1 MLAIV
6 AVLCLLFVVTGAA
19 VTGVATFG
27 SSCDLNSLQQ
37 VEIGSNTFI
46 YAADNSRLGVI
57 PAERNRQPVPFK
69 RISAWMP
76 KATVAIEDQRFY
88 QHDGIDVEGIARA
101 LWKNVSAGQVVEGG
115 STITQQ
121 LVRNLYIGREKTV
134 ERKLKEACLAI
145 KLDKAWAKNRIL
157 ATYMNQVY
165 YGNLAYGIEAAAQTY
180 FSKHAS
186 ELNLPEAAMLAGLP
200 QAPSDYNPFQKQ
212 EVAKSRRNQVLQALL
227 NEGDITQQQYD
238 WAVKRGLGLKAGKLY
253 KEIREPDFFGYVR
266 DQLIDEYGA
275 GTVRSG
281 GLKVYTTIDPR
292 FQRAAQKAIR
302 ETLYEHDDPAA
313 GVISINPKNGA
324 IRAMTAVIPGNKKNQ
339 FNLLSQARRQSGSTF
354 KTFVLAAAVEQ
365 GINPETTTYLSA
377 PFFYRP
383 DPNGNCEDGSW
394 WCPETYDH
402 SYTGWTTIERA
413 TLRSDNT
420 VYAQLTLDVT
430 PEAVAEMATRLGV
443 RSPLSVDGAF
453 VPSIGLGA
461 MDVSPLD
468 MASAYATL
476 AAGGIYSEPMAI
488 RKVILPTGEDKSAGW
503 GKPKRKRV
511 ISDGV
516 AWTVTKIL
524 EENVQYGTG
533 VGANY
538 GAPAAGKTGTT
549 EEHSDAWFCGYT
561 PRLGTTVWVGYPRG
575 KVPMTNVH
583 GIAVAGGTFPAQIW
597 RLFMSSAIGQLEPVD
612 FPEPKDYPEWKDFER
627 GQYARSFGYYQDDDY
642 TPPRRRPRRRRPSRP
657 TRSRTRRPPRSRQQT
672 PASPPVAPPPAT
684 TAPPLRAAGDHR
696 ARTAL
701 TRPACSRQ
709 VRSPCS
715 WRAAS
720 PARGSRVHRSCRRT
734 AVAPTADRSA
744 RSSSLLL
751 VLAFAAYLTALVLMR
766 RSTPA
771 LRAVVVVAFVIQLIP
786 LAGPLLVSTDAWTYW
801 EYGRIAA
808 VHDGDPYVDTP
819 SEFPDDPAYDKAG
832 ADWRE
837 TTSVYGPAFTLV
849 SEGVALV
856 SGSSAAA
863 AAWIFKVLAALGVL
877 ACTLLAARLA
887 RGKAYAAALVGWNPL
902 FAIHFAGG
910 GHNDSVLI
918 ALTLGALALAASGRK
933 QLAGAAW
940 ALAVLIKWVPLV
952 FFGLRAVAARA
963 ARRPVGHAGFAVVA
977 AAIIGLATSS
987 ATASTGC
994 GRSARSPATPP
1005 SSRATRCLIG
1015 SSSSACRMRS
1025 RSYSRSRRLRR
1036 VSSGSAAK
1044 RHAAGSGS
1052 GSPGACCSRP
1062 RPG

>member
-1 MLAIV
+1 MTPPRGSRGLDDEIYARRRRKRRRVERKHTRRRAVVLALV
-6 AVLCLLFVVTGAA
+6 AVLALLFVVAGAA

-76 KATVAIEDQRFY
+76 KATVAIEDRRFY

-200 QAPSDYNPFQKQ
+200 QAPSDYNPFQKE
-212 EVAKSRRNQVLQALL
+212 EVAKGRRNQVLQALL

-238 WAVKRGLGLKAGKLY
+238 WAVKRALGLKAGKLY

-383 DPNGNCEDGSW
+383 DPNGNCDDGTW

-430 PEAVAEMATRLGV
+430 PEAVAKMATQAR
-443 RSPLSVDGAF
+443 RP
-453 VPSIGLGA
+453 
-461 MDVSPLD
+461 
-468 MASAYATL
+468 L
-476 AAGGIYSEPMAI
+476 AAL
-488 RKVILPTGEDKSAGW
+488 R
-503 GKPKRKRV
+503 RR
-511 ISDGV
+511 
-516 AWTVTKIL
+516 
-524 EENVQYGTG
+524 
-533 VGANY
+533 
-538 GAPAAGKTGTT
+538 
-549 EEHSDAWFCGYT
+549 
-561 PRLGTTVWVGYPRG
+561 RLR
-575 KVPMTNVH
+575 
-583 GIAVAGGTFPAQIW
+583 
-597 RLFMSSAIGQLEPVD
+597 PVD
-612 FPEPKDYPEWKDFER
+612 
-627 GQYARSFGYYQDDDY
+627 
-642 TPPRRRPRRRRPSRP
+642 RPRRDGRLAARHGVGVRDARRRRDLLRADGDPEGDPPDRRGQERGLGQAEAQARDLGRRRLDGHEDPRGERPVRHRCRGQLRCSGRGQDGHHRGALRCLVLRLHAAARDDRLGRLPAGQGADDERARDRRRRRHLPGPDLAALHELRDRAARAGRLPRAEGLPRVEGLRARPVRQVVRLLPGQRLHAAGDDDRDDGRPSREQTDSVP
-657 TRSRTRRPPRSRQQT
+657 DAPPASQPPPKQT
-672 PASPPVAPPPAT
+672 PPPVAPPPAT
-684 TAPPLRAAGDHR
+684 TRRRPPRRRRPPSPSCPD
-696 ARTAL
+696 ARH
-701 TRPACSRQ
+701 
-709 VRSPCS
+709 
-715 WRAAS
+715 
-720 PARGSRVHRSCRRT
+720 PARGGC
-734 AVAPTADRSA
+734 
-744 RSSSLLL
+744 
-751 VLAFAAYLTALVLMR
+751 
-766 RSTPA
+766 
-771 LRAVVVVAFVIQLIP
+771 
-786 LAGPLLVSTDAWTYW
+786 G
-801 EYGRIAA
+801 
-808 VHDGDPYVDTP
+808 
-819 SEFPDDPAYDKAG
+819 
-832 ADWRE
+832 
-837 TTSVYGPAFTLV
+837 
-849 SEGVALV
+849 
-856 SGSSAAA
+856 
-863 AAWIFKVLAALGVL
+863 
-877 ACTLLAARLA
+877 
-887 RGKAYAAALVGWNPL
+887 
-902 FAIHFAGG
+902 
-910 GHNDSVLI
+910 
-918 ALTLGALALAASGRK
+918 
-933 QLAGAAW
+933 
-940 ALAVLIKWVPLV
+940 
-952 FFGLRAVAARA
+952 RA
-963 ARRPVGHAGFAVVA
+963 ARRGLRRLRVGRGCAARAG
-977 AAIIGLATSS
+977 GRRPRGRRLA
-987 ATASTGC
+987 
-994 GRSARSPATPP
+994 RSALP
-1005 SSRATRCLIG
+1005 RAARP
-1015 SSSSACRMRS
+1015 
-1025 RSYSRSRRLRR
+1025 RLRR
-1036 VSSGSAAK
+1036 VPDGARAAAARVAGASRGGRRGLRDPADPARRPAARLDGRVDVLGVRPDRGGARRRSVR
-1044 RHAAGSGS
+1044 RHAERVPGRSRLRQGRRGLARHDVGVRACVHARSPKASRSCPAPRPRRRRGSS
-1052 GSPGACCSRP
+1052 RCSRRSACWPARCSRRGSPAP
-1062 RPG
+1062 RPTRRRSSAGTRSSRSTSPAAATTTRS